1 MSYTYLREQGG
12 ESSAESFA
20 DIPQYALSKLN
31 LIAEKFSYND
41 NETGSCQGSQSGM
54 MSAHST
60 EHLGGGK
67 LTLCAEDSRVRT
79 LAVPEEEL
87 ESPENEA
94 VFGRKWLASLE
105 KSGQGLHLWKTRQ
118 FSLLG
123 DLEPFSETWP
133 KWGMMQDGECWE
145 LIPSAWPI
153 SESGSGFLPTPTK
166 HNSKEGAYPSEYLRN
181 TPTLATHAGG
191 RINPEWT
198 EWLMDWP
205 TKWTDLQ
212 PLEMDKF
219 LRWLRSHGIL

>member
-1 MSYTYLREQGG
+1 MSYTYLQERGE

-20 DIPQYALSKLN
+20 DIPQFALSKSN
-31 LIAEKFSYND
+31 LIAEKFSCND
-41 NETGSCQGSQSGM
+41 NETGSCQSFQSGTM
-54 MSAHST
+54 LQPSMESR
-60 EHLGGGK
+60 GK
-67 LTLCAEDSRVRT
+67 DMLISCAEDSRVRT

-94 VFGRKWLASLE
+94 VFGRKWLALLE
-105 KSGQGLHLWKTRQ
+105 RSGQGLCLWKTRQ

-145 LIPSAWPI
+145 LIQSAWHT
-153 SESGSGFLPTPTK
+153 SEKGSGFLPTPTK
-166 HNSKEGAYPSEYLRN
+166 HNSKEGAYPSEHLRN

-205 TKWTDLQ
+205 TRWTDLQ
-212 PLEMDKF
+212 PLETDKF
-219 LRWLRSHGIL
+219 QQWLHSHGIL